1 MADCYK
7 KWKINNMN
15 RSTILILSAVLI
27 AAALSGCVQEISDH
41 GIEIP
46 SPTPQPNVTTSP
58 TPTPTSK
65 GTTPTQSV
73 PSTGMEVDLSIS
85 NAPALNQT
93 AELTCT
99 ITSISD
105 AYNTTAQITLPEGL
119 VLVSGNLYWTGD
131 IIVSEEEKRKH
142 PRPPLNGS
150 GPEWEQLWE
159 EYTYPEGTTEFSVII
174 KSVKVGNWTI
184 AATAGCE
191 VFTQDGVRCGRL
203 GDSDYVYLA
212 VREDTAWISET
223 LFTTEGPAPARQL
236 NVTLTGHCLK
246 I

>member
-1 MADCYK
+1 M
-7 KWKINNMN
+7 
-15 RSTILILSAVLI
+15 
-27 AAALSGCVQEISDH
+27 
-41 GIEIP
+41 
-46 SPTPQPNVTTSP
+46 
-58 TPTPTSK
+58 
-65 GTTPTQSV
+65 
-73 PSTGMEVDLSIS
+73 
-85 NAPALNQT
+85 
-93 AELTCT
+93 
-99 ITSISD
+99 
-105 AYNTTAQITLPEGL
+105 
-119 VLVSGNLYWTGD
+119 SGNLYWTGD